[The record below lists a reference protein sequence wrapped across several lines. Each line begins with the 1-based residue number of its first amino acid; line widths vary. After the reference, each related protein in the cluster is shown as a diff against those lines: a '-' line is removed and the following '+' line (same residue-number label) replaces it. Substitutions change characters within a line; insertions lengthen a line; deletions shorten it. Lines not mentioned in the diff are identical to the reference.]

1 MRAEEGDETVNEYAA
16 QAAQTQNRIRSQ
28 RLTGS
33 RIAGIARRFAHLWK
47 GQQRPGS
54 DQ

>member
-1 MRAEEGDETVNEYAA
+1 MRAEEGDETVNEYADK
-16 QAAQTQNRIRSQ
+16 AAQTQNRIRSQ

-47 GQQRPGS
+47 GEHPS
-54 DQ
+54 DAD

>member
-28 RLTGS
+28 RLSGS
-33 RIAGIARRFAHLWK
+33 RIAGMARRFAHLWK
-47 GQQRPGS
+47 GEHPAG
-54 DQ
+54 